1 MWSRTKFTPYQ
12 VIEIFSKK
20 FPSTD
25 DPHIHRAIFGLLS
38 STLFSLVDSPSKF
51 ILIEVSM
58 NFQFIFNFLIYLF
71 FVYFSKFNLINLIFD
86 FFLLFLFNCYF
97 FLES

>member
-51 ILIEVSM
+51 IL
-58 NFQFIFNFLIYLF
+58 QNFL
-71 FVYFSKFNLINLIFD
+71 
-86 FFLLFLFNCYF
+86 
-97 FLES
+97 